1 MWHCSSRV
9 RVRDQ
14 IAALERRLAGI
25 EGRLIATA
33 LAPSHVAV
41 LIDKYRR
48 PMMTADLDVTEG
60 RLALQLHIKPPRDFT
75 GKILEVWMTQADGA
89 PRSLGLFPGE
99 KSGTMAVLVLSRD
112 VAQSLAKGELEVSLE
127 PSGGST
133 TGAPSGPVL
142 FSGAVLPVD
151 L

>member
-1 MWHCSSRV
+1 
-9 RVRDQ
+9 
-14 IAALERRLAGI
+14 
-25 EGRLIATA
+25 
-33 LAPSHVAV
+33 
-41 LIDKYRR
+41 
-48 PMMTADLDVTEG
+48 
-60 RLALQLHIKPPRDFT
+60 
-75 GKILEVWMTQADGA
+75 MTQADGA
-89 PRSLGLFPGE
+89 PRSLGLFPSE
-99 KSGTMAVLVLSRD
+99 KSGTAAVLVLSRD